1 VAGLLP
7 LRHLGPNK
15 APTDPNGHCHG
26 LEHILAFRGQHDYSL
41 DAKHRLNIPPK
52 FRPAFSGGLVL
63 AKGLE
68 PCVTIWTPEAFDGL
82 TETYLAGLNPL
93 SSDRRKLT
101 RYFTHNSFDAEL
113 DSAGR
118 VTLNPGLIEH
128 AGIDREVV
136 VAGNYDHVEVWDRE
150 RWRADQ
156 DELGSEILGMAERIG
171 DAS

>member
-1 VAGLLP
+1 
-7 LRHLGPNK
+7 
-15 APTDPNGHCHG
+15 
-26 LEHILAFRGQHDYSL
+26 LAFRGQHDYSL

-82 TETYLAGLNPL
+82 TERYLAGRSPL
-93 SSDRRKLT
+93 STDRRKLT
-101 RYFTHNSFDAEL
+101 RYLMHNSFDAEL

-118 VTLNPGLIEH
+118 VTLNPRLIEH
-128 AGIDREVV
+128 ASLGREVV
-136 VAGNYDHVEVWDRE
+136 VAGNDDHVEVWDRA
-150 RWRADQ
+150 RWQDDQ
-156 DELGSEILGMAERIG
+156 EDLSSEVLSMAERIG